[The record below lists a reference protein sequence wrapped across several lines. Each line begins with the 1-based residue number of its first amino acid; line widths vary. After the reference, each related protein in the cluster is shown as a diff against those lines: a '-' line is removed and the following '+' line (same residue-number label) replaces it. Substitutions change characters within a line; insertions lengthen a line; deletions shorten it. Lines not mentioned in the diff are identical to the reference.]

1 MNSTINQFTKR
12 RNEIRPFRAGWSL
25 LELIIVIVLMGI
37 LGSVGTMK
45 FVDSLSYHRVNAAA
59 LRLSTDIN
67 AMQRQAR
74 VTAQTTSV
82 QLGMP
87 SNSYTLI
94 GVQNPDRP
102 ALANPVV
109 SLQDG
114 VLKATFGTISLTGG
128 GTTITF
134 NGYGIPNKGGTIT
147 LQSGSATKQVSV
159 SGTSGIAEI
168 LP

>member
-1 MNSTINQFTKR
+1 MNSTRNSFAKR
-12 RNEIRPFRAGWSL
+12 GNKYRPFRAGWSL
-25 LELIIVIVLMGI
+25 LELIVVIALMGF

-45 FVDSLSYHRVNAAA
+45 FADSLNYHRVNAAA
-59 LRLSTDIN
+59 LRLATDIN
-67 AMQRQAR
+67 AIQRQAR

-82 QLGMP
+82 QLGTP
-87 SNSYTLI
+87 SNSYTLV

-102 ALANPVV
+102 ALNNPVV

-159 SGTSGIAEI
+159 SSTSGMAEVV
-168 LP
+168 P